1 VCHSPLSKVFVE
13 GVEDV
18 VVLSVALALEE
29 MTVDAVTEEEGE
41 NGLVLLGDA
50 DCMLRGVAVVV

>member
-1 VCHSPLSKVFVE
+1 LSKVFVE

-41 NGLVLLGDA
+41 NVSVLLGDA

>member
-1 VCHSPLSKVFVE
+1 VCQSPLSKVFVE

-41 NGLVLLGDA
+41 NVSVLLGDA